1 MTLNS
6 DYIEKKWK
14 GSRRL
19 FTFHRSL
26 INSFIGKKKKI
37 NSNNNNKEKMR
48 Y

>member
-26 INSFIGKKKKI
+26 INSFIGQKKKNLIVIIIIK
-37 NSNNNNKEKMR
+37 KR
-48 Y
+48 

>member
-6 DYIEKKWK
+6 DYIEKEWK

-26 INSFIGKKKKI
+26 IHSFVGKK
-37 NSNNNNKEKMR
+37 NSRKDEILDTSTDK
-48 Y
+48 

>member
-26 INSFIGKKKKI
+26 INSFIGKKKNLIVIIIIK
-37 NSNNNNKEKMR
+37 KR
-48 Y
+48 